1 MLKYRKWIIFTSCKG
16 INHKYIAVEKGKQ
29 KMNKKGMKRI
39 ISIILAV
46 NMMLT
51 SISMTN
57 YHIYAQNEESYE
69 NKETDIW
76 TVGHRRDS
84 GGLRQD

>member
-69 NKETDIW
+69 NKEITEVNVKI
-76 TVGHRRDS
+76 
-84 GGLRQD
+84 